1 MRHRARPWFPV
12 LTVLAL
18 LLAALGVVVAPS
30 ARTAAAASAP
40 LAPTPYQGWNTY
52 YGLGGAFDETSVHQV
67 ADALV
72 SRGLRDAGYDIVWL
86 DGGWQAAPPRDAS
99 GELVADPKKFPS
111 GLHALTD
118 YLHARGLRAGIYTD
132 AGPYDG
138 THCGLGSY
146 GHYQDDANRFAAWG
160 FDAVKVDFL
169 CGIAHDLDPKTV
181 FTQFSEALRH
191 NSSGRPLLFNL
202 CNPVTSPDWGNY
214 PPEQQSTYSWSYAPA
229 VADSWRTYTDV
240 GFQNSIRYSDVIRN
254 IHANDAHPDSAGPG
268 HWSDPDYLG
277 PQLGMT
283 RDEFRTQLSLW
294 SMAAAPLVIG
304 SDVRKLS
311 DGTVAD
317 LTNREVLAVDQD
329 RLGVQGSRIPYDG
342 PGEVWVKRLAD
353 GSRAVA
359 LSNTSESTTT
369 IRTSAADVGLPASAR
384 YALRD
389 LWAHTTRQSAGAI
402 TATVRPHDTVLLRVS
417 TTTRTDLA
425 PATDLTTPE
434 PPAAFPGSPLRLVPP
449 GETRRVDVT
458 LRNDAL
464 IPLTHLRTR
473 LSLPAGWQATPVG
486 DVADT
491 VPGRGS
497 VHTAWDVTAPPDA
510 APGDRPLQATATYTW
525 NGENDAAATSTAVA
539 QVPPTPPTAA
549 GRLSDHPWLRATSG
563 WMFAIVDHDVGGG
576 PMSLQHVTQHGIGVA
591 SPSQVDFYLGG
602 HCTALDGVVGID
614 DAVNNVG
621 PEGGT
626 ATFQILGDGKVLYDS
641 GLVDR
646 TATKSYDVDL
656 TGVGVLSLDVGD
668 AGDGGYNDRADWAGL
683 DAACS

>member
-1 MRHRARPWFPV
+1 MRHNARTWSI

-18 LLAALGVVVAPS
+18 LLGTLGGVVAPS
-30 ARTAAAASAP
+30 ARPAAAAPKP

-52 YGLGGAFDETSVHQV
+52 YGLGGAFDETTIHRV

-86 DGGWQAAPPRDAS
+86 DGGWQATPPRDDA
-99 GELVADPKKFPS
+99 GELVADPQKFPS
-111 GLHALTD
+111 GLRALTD
-118 YLHARGLRAGIYTD
+118 YIHARGLRAGIYTD

-146 GHYQDDANRFAAWG
+146 GHYQDDADRFAAWG

-169 CGIAHDLDPKTV
+169 CGIAHDLDPRTV
-181 FTQFSEALRH
+181 YTQFSAALRH

-202 CNPVTSPDWGNY
+202 CNPVTSPDWGDY

-229 VADSWRTYTDV
+229 IAESWRTYTDV
-240 GFQNSIRYSDVIRN
+240 GFQASIKYSDVVRN
-254 IHANDAHPDSAGPG
+254 IHANDAHPASAGPG

-277 PQLGMT
+277 PELGMT
-283 RDEFRTQLSLW
+283 REEFRTQLSLW
-294 SMAAAPLVIG
+294 SVSAAPLVIG

-311 DGTVAD
+311 GATVAD

-329 RLGVQGSRIPYDG
+329 RLGVQGTRIAYPG
-342 PGEVWVKRLAD
+342 PGEVWVKPMAD

-359 LSNTSESTTT
+359 LSNTTESTVT
-369 IRTSAADVGLPASAR
+369 IRTSAADVGLRSSSR

-389 LWAHTTRQSAGAI
+389 LWAHTTHQSAGAI
-402 TATVRPHDTVLLRVS
+402 AATVRPHETVLLRVS
-417 TTTRTDLA
+417 PTTRNDLA

-434 PPAAFPGSPLRLVPP
+434 PPAPYPGSPLRLVPP
-449 GETRRVDVT
+449 GEKRRVEVT
-458 LRNDAL
+458 LRDDAR
-464 IPLTHLRTR
+464 IPLTRLRMR
-473 LSLPAGWQATPVG
+473 LSIPAGWKATPVEN
-486 DVADT
+486 VPDT
-491 VPGRGS
+491 LAGRGS
-497 VHTAWDVTAPPDA
+497 THTAWEVEAPADA
-510 APGDRPLQATATYTW
+510 TPGEVPLRATATYEW
-525 NGENDAAATSTAVA
+525 NGGNHGTTTATAIA
-539 QVPPTPPTAA
+539 QVPPAPPVAA

-563 WMFAIVDHDVGGG
+563 WQQPLVDHDVGGG

-602 HCTALDGVVGID
+602 HCTALHGVVGID

-626 ATFQILGDGKVLYDS
+626 ATFQVVGDGRVLYDS
-641 GLVDR
+641 GVVDR
-646 TATKSYDVDL
+646 TATRTYDVDL
-656 TGVGVLSLDVGD
+656 TGVAVLSLDVGD
-668 AGDGGYNDRADWAGL
+668 AGDGGYNDRADWADL
-683 DAACS
+683 DVVCA